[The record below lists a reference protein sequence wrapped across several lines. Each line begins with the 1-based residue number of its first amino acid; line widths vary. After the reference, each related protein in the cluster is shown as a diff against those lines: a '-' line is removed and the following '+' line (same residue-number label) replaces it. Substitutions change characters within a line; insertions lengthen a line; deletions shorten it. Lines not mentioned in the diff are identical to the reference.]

1 MKKILI
7 SIVLVFAS
15 FVSIQCS
22 KDPKNR
28 APSAVNLIYPSQNLL
43 CIENTITF
51 NWSEAIDP
59 ENDALEYNIII
70 ATDRAMTNIIE
81 NETTTSSELTF
92 ILEKQTAYY
101 WKVDALDVKNN
112 QGTESE
118 IFAFYTKGEGVLNY
132 APFASELV
140 SPENNG
146 QVNATSVIL
155 TWEAADAN
163 TDDIL
168 SYELYFGENSDLNL
182 MDDTLTE
189 KSYTVSVESGKTYS
203 WKVNVK
209 DQYEA
214 KSIGQTWTF
223 TVN

>member
-146 QVNATSVIL
+146 QVNATSVSL
-155 TWEAADAN
+155 TWEAADAD

-214 KSIGQTWTF
+214 KSIGQTWIY

>member
-70 ATDRAMTNIIE
+70 AKDRAMTNIIE

-92 ILEKQTAYY
+92 ILE
-101 WKVDALDVKNN
+101 N

-146 QVNATSVIL
+146 QVNATSVSL
-155 TWEAADAN
+155 TWEAADAD

-168 SYELYFGENSDLNL
+168 SYELYFGENSDVIL

>member
-146 QVNATSVIL
+146 QVNATSVSL
-155 TWEAADAN
+155 TWEAADAD

-209 DQYEA
+209 DQNEA

>member
-70 ATDRAMTNIIE
+70 AKDRAMTNIIE

-92 ILEKQTAYY
+92 ILEKQTA
-101 WKVDALDVKNN
+101 
-112 QGTESE
+112 
-118 IFAFYTKGEGVLNY
+118 
-132 APFASELV
+132 
-140 SPENNG
+140 
-146 QVNATSVIL
+146 
-155 TWEAADAN
+155 
-163 TDDIL
+163 
-168 SYELYFGENSDLNL
+168 
-182 MDDTLTE
+182 
-189 KSYTVSVESGKTYS
+189 
-203 WKVNVK
+203 
-209 DQYEA
+209 
-214 KSIGQTWTF
+214 
-223 TVN
+223 